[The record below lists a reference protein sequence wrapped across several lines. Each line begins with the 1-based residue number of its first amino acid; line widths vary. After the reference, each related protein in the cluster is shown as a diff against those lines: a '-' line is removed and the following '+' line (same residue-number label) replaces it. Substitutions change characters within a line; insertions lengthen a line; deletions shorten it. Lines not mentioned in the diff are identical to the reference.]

1 MRGLGFAADLR
12 VCLALRDA
20 RAAENAV
27 ARARVL
33 ANVEL
38 CAQLQNDAT
47 RRGLREIDWPDY
59 FRNAGINYP

>member
-1 MRGLGFAADLR
+1 MRGLGFRADLR
-12 VCLALRDA
+12 ACLALRDA
-20 RAAENAV
+20 RAAENAA

-38 CAQLQNDAT
+38 CAQLASAAQ
-47 RRGLREIDWPDY
+47 RRGQREIDWADY